1 MCWTFFTMC
10 PHWAVLREKNR
21 TLTILL
27 SSLVF
32 NFFISWKKIII
43 YYNNIYLSW
52 VFALFLIEH
61 LFCLSHRK
69 TRWTMLV
76 DDVGLK
82 KVVLSGPWIL
92 WSLRHLFLSINWSG
106 PGTRS
111 TTNQGFYKALGRLHG
126 PCVPVPHITSIATV
140 VLLCY
145 NYMAATCLHIVK
157 TDFTK

>member
-10 PHWAVLREKNR
+10 PHWAVLRETKSKFDHSFVLSCLQFLSLPKN
-21 TLTILL
+21 
-27 SSLVF
+27 
-32 NFFISWKKIII
+32 III
-43 YYNNIYLSW
+43 YYNHIYLSW

-69 TRWTMLV
+69 TCWTMLV

-92 WSLRHLFLSINWSG
+92 WSLQHLFLSVNWSG
-106 PGTRS
+106 PGTPS